1 MQGSPAS
8 LAYISRTQEQTR
20 EASPEE
26 EEFIMHRAIMSPAVS
41 AAPSIAESPD
51 HLERLDPPSPS
62 PSPAPPDEQEQAET
76 AGLEAAYRIVKERLK
91 ASEAGY
97 QMAVRE
103 LAQAADFRNDL
114 EMRLTTK
121 HAQVEQLTSVSVCP
135 CTPLHIYTNIYVC
148 LCLCLCLCLYIKT
161 NTHR

>member
-41 AAPSIAESPD
+41 AAPSMAESPD
-51 HLERLDPPSPS
+51 HLERIDPPSPAS
-62 PSPAPPDEQEQAET
+62 SPAPDEQEQVAT
-76 AGLEAAYRIVKERLK
+76 AGLEAAYRIVKERLI

-114 EMRLTTK
+114 EMRLTTT
-121 HAQVEQLTSVSVCP
+121 HARLSSSQ
-135 CTPLHIYTNIYVC
+135 VC
-148 LCLCLCLCLYIKT
+148 LCVRACV
-161 NTHR
+161 